1 MIGSSAPV
9 QLPNSKLSITIGPS
23 QAIIPDT
30 NDYFEEYRGFY
41 PDLWVPAGEGE
52 ELAVKLLEQNAQ
64 ERRAFLLRRLRWVC
78 WNRSVP
84 NAAPASPVINPWFYS
99 LL

>member
-1 MIGSSAPV
+1 MKVELKLRQGGAQIASRWGWGGDFCTDGAMIGSSAPV

-64 ERRAFLLRRLRWVC
+64 
-78 WNRSVP
+78 
-84 NAAPASPVINPWFYS
+84 
-99 LL
+99 